1 MLLKCGYLFVNID
14 NCKHDDQS
22 AVDNMMV
29 EYFVVFV
36 LKSTAFINALHVR
49 GLGIL
54 AHHIAVIVS
63 VDSQLIGFIAMPL

>member
-1 MLLKCGYLFVNID
+1 MLLKYGYLFVNID

-36 LKSTAFINALHVR
+36 LKSTAFTNSLH
-49 GLGIL
+49 LE
-54 AHHIAVIVS
+54 
-63 VDSQLIGFIAMPL
+63 DYTQ